1 MNLIKALARIIVR
14 LGADSVEKNPLLM
27 PLTAPV
33 SSNTTSAIF
42 LCGENIQIMSGT
54 IVSPDSRIGA
64 NTYIGF
70 NCHVTR
76 ANIGNF
82 VSIADGVLIGPGEH
96 SLSEI
101 STSSIFY
108 EEPYSVLTKGE
119 CNVGDDVWIGAG
131 CIIRRGVTIGF
142 GAVIGANSFVN
153 SDVPPFAVMAGTPAK
168 LIKFRFDE
176 EFQEKIL
183 RSQWTQLPLD
193 LARDALAKLK
203 TGCDFD

>member
-1 MNLIKALARIIVR
+1 MNIIKMLARLIVK
-14 LGADSVEKNPLLM
+14 LGADPVVKNPLLM
-27 PLTAPV
+27 PLSSPI
-33 SSNTTSAIF
+33 SSNTISALF
-42 LCGENIQIMSGT
+42 LSGENIQIMNGT
-54 IVSPDSRIGA
+54 IVSPDSSIGA

-76 ANIGNF
+76 ANIGSF

-108 EEPYSVLTKGE
+108 DEPYSVLTKGE
-119 CNVGDDVWIGAG
+119 CNIGDDVWIGAG
-131 CIIRRGVTIGF
+131 CIIRRGITIGF

-168 LIKFRFDE
+168 LIKFRFDKD
-176 EFQEKIL
+176 FQEKIL
-183 RSQWTQLPLD
+183 KSQWTRLPLD

-203 TGCDFD
+203 TRCDFD